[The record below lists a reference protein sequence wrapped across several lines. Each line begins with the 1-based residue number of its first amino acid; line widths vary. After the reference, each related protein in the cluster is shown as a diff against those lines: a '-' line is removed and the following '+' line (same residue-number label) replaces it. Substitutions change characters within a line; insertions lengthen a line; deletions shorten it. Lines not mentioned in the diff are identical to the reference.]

1 MMERWQTDAAKAA
14 MSAFTKI
21 KSQCTGVNE
30 PDAVRAATVPQLLAV
45 AAGNGLQFYDFLV
58 YAFFATQIGETF
70 FPSRDRTASLLA
82 SLATFG
88 VGYLARPV
96 GAVVIGVVGDRVGRK
111 PAMILSFALMGVGIL
126 GLCLTPSYA
135 QIGLAAPL
143 LAIAFRLI
151 QGFAV
156 GGEVGPSTT
165 LLIEIAPMT
174 HRGRY
179 VSLQYATQDA
189 SILAA
194 GAVGMGLAYWLD
206 ASQLAQWGWRIAFG
220 LGAAIVPV
228 GLLLRQRVPETL
240 VSIDCDS
247 AATASSPAT
256 RAGHIGQTLVLLSA
270 SIICFVILDYLTT
283 YAIHTLRLTPTPAFA
298 ATVVIG
304 LIGICCDLLGGWLTD
319 RFGRKPVMI
328 IPWAILLALT
338 VPAFEFMIKA
348 HTTFS
353 LLATSTLLALLV
365 DVSTTSVLVSVCE
378 LTPRASRSAAIGTL
392 YAISATVFGGTTQ
405 FIVTWLIAKT
415 GSALAPAWYMT
426 TAIAA
431 GLIAMSRLP
440 ETAPSRIQANH

>member
-1 MMERWQTDAAKAA
+1 MT
-14 MSAFTKI
+14 AFTK
-21 KSQCTGVNE
+21 SETQCAGVNE
-30 PDAVRAATVPQLLAV
+30 PAHLHAVTFSQLLAV

-70 FPSRDRTASLLA
+70 FPSRDHTASLLA

-96 GAVVIGVVGDRVGRK
+96 GAVVVGVMGDRVGRK

-126 GLCLTPSYA
+126 GLSVTPSYA

-151 QGFAV
+151 QGFAL

-165 LLIEIAPMT
+165 LLVEIAPVT

-194 GAVGMGLAYWLD
+194 GVVGMCLAHWLD
-206 ASQLAQWGWRIAFG
+206 ASQLAHWGWRVAFG

-240 VSIDCDS
+240 VAVERESTAAASPPS
-247 AATASSPAT
+247 ARSS
-256 RAGHIGQTLVLLSA
+256 RIGRTLVLLSA

-283 YAIHTLRLTPTPAFA
+283 YAIHTLRLAPTPAFA

-319 RFGRKPVMI
+319 RFGRKPVMT
-328 IPWAILLALT
+328 IPWAILLAIT

-348 HTTFS
+348 HSTFS
-353 LLATSTLLALLV
+353 LLATSSLLALLV

-378 LTPRASRSAAIGTL
+378 LMPRASRSATVGTL
-392 YAISATVFGGTTQ
+392 YAVSATVFGGTTQ

-415 GSALAPAWYMT
+415 GSSLAPAWYMT
-426 TAIAA
+426 GAIAA

-440 ETAPSRIQANH
+440 ETGPLRFQRNRGSSIG